1 MQTPSPTARNKMRII
16 HTAHSKYQSSENQ
29 KEGQKK
35 SHWMGC
41 GELCWDRR
49 SAFLSC
55 RQQNTSERE
64 LEDGK
69 PNHSQPVFVHLGLA
83 ARAAEGTPKQLH
95 H

>member
-1 MQTPSPTARNKMRII
+1 MRII
-16 HTAHSKYQSSENQ
+16 HTAHGKYQSSGNQ

-35 SHWMGC
+35 SHWMGLR
-41 GELCWDRR
+41 GAAAGTEEAR
-49 SAFLSC
+49 SFHAG
-55 RQQNTSERE
+55 RQQNTSEGE

-83 ARAAEGTPKQLH
+83 VCAAEGTPKQLH